1 MSHPSVEL
9 DVYRTEAKVFVF
21 TLIDRRTRLGLPLT
35 GSTLRFTVRLTLDQV
50 AFDIQKTTGAGIVH
64 DPDQV
69 ANPGKFTL
77 TLSTADL
84 TLAIGDYFWD
94 LFKDDEV
101 KVAPGDVPAF
111 HVRRSARY
119 GPA

>member
-1 MSHPSVEL
+1 MSHPTIDL
-9 DVYRTEAKVFVF
+9 DVYRTEAKIF
-21 TLIDRRTRLGLPLT
+21 TFELVDRRTRT
-35 GSTLRFTVRLTLDQV
+35 GINLDGAVLRFTARLTLEQV
-50 AFDIQKTTGAGIVH
+50 AFDIQKATGTGIVH
-64 DPDQV
+64 DADQV

-84 TLAIGDYFWD
+84 TLAPGDYFWD
-94 LFKDDEV
+94 LFKDDEL